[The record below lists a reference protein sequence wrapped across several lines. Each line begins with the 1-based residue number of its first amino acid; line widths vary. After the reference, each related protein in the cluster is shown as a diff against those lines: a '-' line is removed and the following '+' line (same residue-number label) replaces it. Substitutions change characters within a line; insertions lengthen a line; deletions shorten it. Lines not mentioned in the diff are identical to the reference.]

1 MLGLHLIIYGNY
13 DEYFEEQINT
23 LISYLLIMTR
33 ESINFG
39 IANLNK

>member
-23 LISYLLIMTR
+23 LFSYLLTMTR
-33 ESINFG
+33 EST
-39 IANLNK
+39 NLALPI